1 MKGFPWILAGIGV
14 GIAAASLLYTSDPEP
29 IDPTIDDGLT
39 DLAHKTF
46 AWGTGQQPA
55 GDPTDVATTPAT

>member
-1 MKGFPWILAGIGV
+1 MKGFPWIFAGIGI
-14 GIAAASLLYTSDPEP
+14 GILAAYSLYTSDPEP
-29 IDPTIDDGLT
+29 ISDTADDGLT

-55 GDPTDVATTPAT
+55 LDPAATPAT